1 MTILESV
8 LNLTKDNG
16 AIKNLRDLL
25 IMTNF
30 TDEVLENFFTFRQR
44 VQNGEKLG
52 WIGEMDEIGWKGAGC
67 KPDYVKPNIAAAE
80 KEWSIGDW
88 EAPLEWCY
96 KEFENTVAEYA
107 LKAGTKIGDL
117 TSTDIMDVVI
127 YPALQD
133 AIRKMMWRI
142 IWFGDENAAN
152 IADGGV
158 ITAGMDVDLFKPTD
172 GLWKKLFAVAT
183 ANAAQRVTI
192 EANEETTYAAQM
204 SKIKEPG
211 VAIGIFDALLEN
223 ADPRIATMEGAGLF
237 VTKSLAD
244 ALTKDLKREYKE
256 ILTWEQIF
264 DGVKVASYNGI
275 QVYSISIWDRM
286 IQKYQNNGTAL
297 NLPHRAYF
305 GSANNI
311 FVGSPA
317 NEVISDLEIWFNQD
331 ERTTRAYTAGK
342 LGTLLGEDNLF
353 QIAY

>member
-8 LNLTKDNG
+8 ANLTKDNG

-25 IMTNF
+25 VMTNF
-30 TDEVLENFFTFRQR
+30 QDEVLENFFTFRQR

-52 WIGEMDEIGWKGAGC
+52 WIGEMDEIGWKGASC
-67 KPDYVKPNIAAAE
+67 NPEYTTPQIAAAE
-80 KEWSIGDW
+80 KEWNIGKW
-88 EAPLEWCY
+88 SAPLKWCY
-96 KEFENTVAEYA
+96 EEFESTIAEYA
-107 LKAGTKIGDL
+107 LKAGTEMGDL

-127 YPALQD
+127 YPALKD
-133 AIRKMMWRI
+133 AINKMFWRI

-152 IADGGV
+152 IGDGGV

-172 GLWKKLFAVAT
+172 GVWKKLFAVAT
-183 ANAAQRVTI
+183 DNAAQRVTI
-192 EANEETTYAAQM
+192 SANQEATYAAQM
-204 SKIKEPG
+204 SKIKEEG
-211 VAIGIFDALLEN
+211 VAISIFDELIEN

-256 ILTWEQIF
+256 ILKWEQIF

-275 QVYSISIWDRM
+275 PVYSISVWDRM
-286 IQKYQNNGTAL
+286 IQKYQNNGKAL
-297 NLPHRAYF
+297 NLPHRAFF
-305 GSANNI
+305 GSAKNI

-317 NEVISDLEIWFNQD
+317 NEVISNLEIWFNQD
-331 ERTTRAYTAGK
+331 ERTTKVYSAGK

>member
-8 LNLTKDNG
+8 ANLTKDNG

-25 IMTNF
+25 VMTNF
-30 TDEVLENFFTFRQR
+30 QDEELEKFFTFRQR

-52 WIGEMDEIGWKGAGC
+52 WIGEMDEIGWTGASC
-67 KPDYVKPNIAAAE
+67 NPEYTTPQIAAAE
-80 KEWSIGDW
+80 KAWEIGKWSV
-88 EAPLEWCY
+88 PLKWCY
-96 KEFENTVAEYA
+96 EDFENTVAEYA
-107 LKAGTKIGDL
+107 LKTGTDMGDL
-117 TSTDIMDVVI
+117 TSTDIMDYVI
-127 YPALQD
+127 YPALKD
-133 AIRKMMWRI
+133 AITRMFWRI
-142 IWFGDENAAN
+142 IWFGDEDAAN
-152 IADGGV
+152 IADSGV
-158 ITAGMDVDLFKPTD
+158 ITAGMNVDLFKPTD

-204 SKIKEPG
+204 SEIKEPG

-275 QVYSISIWDRM
+275 PVYSISVWDRM

-297 NLPHRAYF
+297 NLPHRAFF
-305 GSANNI
+305 GSAKNI

-331 ERTTRAYTAGK
+331 ERTTKVYSAGK

>member
-8 LNLTKDNG
+8 ANLTKDNG

-25 IMTNF
+25 VMTNF
-30 TDEVLENFFTFRQR
+30 QDVDLEKFFTFKQQ
-44 VQNGEKLG
+44 VINGDKLG
-52 WIGEMDEIGWKGAGC
+52 WIGEMDEIGWTGEGC
-67 KPDYVKPNIAAAE
+67 NPEYVKPKIAAAE
-80 KEWSIGDW
+80 KTWNLGKW

-96 KEFENTVAEYA
+96 ADFENTVAEYA
-107 LKAGTKIGDL
+107 LKAGTDMGDL
-117 TSTDIMDVVI
+117 TSTDVMDYVI
-127 YPALQD
+127 YPALKD
-133 AIRKMMWRI
+133 AINRMFWRI
-142 IWFGDENAAN
+142 IWFGDKNAAN
-152 IADGGV
+152 IAEGGQ
-158 ITAGMDVDLFKPTD
+158 ITAGMDVELFKVTD
-172 GLWKKLFAVAT
+172 GLWKQLFATAT
-183 ANAAQRVTI
+183 ANANQRVTI

-244 ALTKDLKREYKE
+244 ALAKDVKREYKE
-256 ILTWEQIF
+256 ILAWEQVT
-264 DGVKVASYNGI
+264 DGVKMTTYNGI
-275 QVYSISIWDRM
+275 PVYVISTWDRM

-297 NLPHRAYF
+297 NLPHRAFF
-305 GSANNI
+305 GSAKNI

-331 ERTTRAYTAGK
+331 QRATRVYSAGK

>member
-8 LNLTKDNG
+8 ANLTKDNG
-16 AIKNLRDLL
+16 AVKNLRDLL
-25 IMTNF
+25 VMTNF
-30 TDEVLENFFTFRQR
+30 QDEELEKFFTFRQR

-52 WIGEMDEIGWKGAGC
+52 WIGEMDEIGWTGASC
-67 KPDYVKPNIAAAE
+67 NPEYTTPQIAAAE
-80 KEWSIGDW
+80 KTWEIGKWS
-88 EAPLEWCY
+88 APLKWCY
-96 KEFENTVAEYA
+96 EEFENTVAEYA
-107 LKAGTKIGDL
+107 LKAGTEIGDL

-127 YPALQD
+127 YPALKD
-133 AIRKMMWRI
+133 AINRMFWRI
-142 IWFGDENAAN
+142 IWFGDKNAAN
-152 IADGGV
+152 IADSGV
-158 ITAGMDVDLFKPTD
+158 ITAGMDVDLFKPAD
-172 GLWKKLFAVAT
+172 GLWKRLFAVAT
-183 ANAAQRVTI
+183 ANATQRVTI
-192 EANEETTYAAQM
+192 AANQETTYAEQM
-204 SKIKEPG
+204 SEIKEPG

-264 DGVKVASYNGI
+264 DGVKVATYNGI
-275 QVYSISIWDRM
+275 PVYSISVWDRM
-286 IQKYQNNGTAL
+286 IQKYQNNGTTL
-297 NLPHRAYF
+297 NLPHRAFF
-305 GSANNI
+305 GSAKNI

-331 ERTTRAYTAGK
+331 ERTTKVYSAGK